1 MLSVKIAIAQQENCS
16 DAPRDDVNDVL
27 QTRERHVLQVPVN
40 KLSPY
45 VQRTAD
51 IIALHKQERAR
62 VMTRVF
68 AQHGVDVRHADV
80 VLTRGER

>member
-16 DAPRDDVNDVL
+16 DAPRDDVNNVL
-27 QTRERHVLQVPVN
+27 EARERYVLQVPVN
-40 KLSPY
+40 KLSPD

-51 IIALHKQERAR
+51 VIALHKQERAR

-68 AQHGVDVRHADV
+68 GQHGVDVRHADV